1 MKYKRLGEMLVD
13 VGVLT
18 EDQLTEALGKQKGSG
33 KRLGT
38 VLVDEKYIT
47 ETQLIETLRMQLG
60 IDFIDLNNVKIDP
73 SMATLVPKNIA
84 RANRV
89 VPVRVVRDTL
99 YLAMEDPMN
108 FPAVETVRNTTKKRV
123 VPMIAYSQS
132 IERALTT
139 LYENEGAARAME
151 EMREEGGFV
160 SEEGRS
166 GILDNEETNAA
177 PTVKLVN
184 SILERGIT
192 EKASDIHVEP
202 RENGMVVRFR
212 VDGRLNTILEIPKEL
227 QAAVISRFKVMA
239 GMNIAERRIPQDGR
253 ALVHRTDGTD
263 IDMRLNSLP
272 TIYGEKIVIRLL
284 MRESSTLTRRGI
296 GITERDNAK
305 FDRILKNTSGVILI
319 VGPTGSGKTS
329 TLYTMINELK
339 DEAVNMISLED
350 PVEFQIEGVAQVA
363 INEKVGLTFASALRA
378 CLRQDPDI
386 ICIGEIRDGETAEIA
401 MRAAMTGHLVLST
414 IHTEDTVA
422 AIDRLKD
429 MGIEPYLIAGAVRG
443 VVSQRLVRRI
453 CPNCK
458 EEYEP
463 DPDLVEIVGMD
474 EASLR
479 KSKYT
484 VDEDVFET
492 TDGASGDASDD
503 GVEETPVKKIRF
515 YHGAG
520 CHQCFDSG
528 YRGRTGVFE
537 ILPITAQLRDKISE
551 GVTGSELRREVSKD
565 PNFVPMIVNGRDLVR
580 EGVTT
585 VDELVRTIVTVE

>member
-13 VGVLT
+13 VGVIS
-18 EDQLTEALGKQKGSG
+18 EEQLQQALDMQKGSG

-38 VLVDEKYIT
+38 VLVDEKFIT
-47 ETQLIETLRMQLG
+47 ETQLVETLRMQLG
-60 IDFIDLNNVKIDP
+60 IDFIDLNKARIEP
-73 SMATLVPKNIA
+73 SMVNLVPKTIA
-84 RANRV
+84 RSNRV
-89 VPVRVVRDTL
+89 VPVKLVRDTL
-99 YLAMEDPMN
+99 YLAMEDPLN
-108 FPAVETVRNTTKKRV
+108 FPALETVRNTTKKRV

-132 IERALTT
+132 VERALTV

-151 EMREEGGFV
+151 EMREEGGFSSV
-160 SEEGRS
+160 EERS
-166 GILDNEETNAA
+166 GTVLDSEDSNAA

-192 EKASDIHVEP
+192 ERASDIHIEP
-202 RENGMVVRFR
+202 RESETAVRIR
-212 VDGRLNTILEIPKEL
+212 VDGRLNHILDIPRDL
-227 QAAVISRFKVMA
+227 SAAVISRFKVMA

-253 ALVHRTDGTD
+253 AVVHRADGTD

-284 MRESSTLTRRGI
+284 MRDKSTLNRGGI

-305 FDRILKNTSGVILI
+305 FDRILKNTSGVVLI

-329 TLYTMINELK
+329 TLYTMIHELK
-339 DEAVNMISLED
+339 SERVNMISLED
-350 PVEFQIEGVAQVA
+350 PVEFQIDGVTQVA

-414 IHTEDTVA
+414 IHTEDTVS

-429 MGIEPYLIAGAVRG
+429 MGVEPYLIAGAVRG
-443 VVSQRLVRRI
+443 IVSQRLVRRI

-458 EEYEP
+458 TEAEP
-463 DPDLVEIVGMD
+463 DPDLLDLAGMD
-474 EASLR
+474 RMVSEAR
-479 KSKYT
+479 
-484 VDEDVFET
+484 
-492 TDGASGDASDD
+492 GRG
-503 GVEETPVKKIRF
+503 EELHF
-515 YHGAG
+515 YRGKG
-520 CHQCFDSG
+520 CHMCFDSG

-537 ILPITAQLRDKISE
+537 ILPVNARLRERISQ
-551 GVTGSELRREVSKD
+551 GVSGSELRREVYAD
-565 PNFVPMIVNGRDLVR
+565 PAFVPMITNGRELALQ
-580 EGVTT
+580 GITT
-585 VDELVRTIVTVE
+585 VEELVRTIITVE

>member
-1 MKYKRLGEMLVD
+1 MLVD
-13 VGVLT
+13 VGVIT
-18 EDQLTEALGKQKGSG
+18 EEQLSKALAMQKGSG

-38 VLVDEKYIT
+38 VLVDEHFIT

-60 IDFIDLNNVKIDP
+60 IDFIDLNKAKIDP
-73 SMATLVPKNIA
+73 SMVNLVPKAIA
-84 RANRV
+84 KKERV
-89 VPVRVVRDTL
+89 VPVKLDRDTL

-108 FPAVETVRNTTKKRV
+108 FMAIEAVKNATRKRV
-123 VPMIAYSQS
+123 VAMIAYSRS
-132 IERALTT
+132 IDRALNV

-151 EMREEGGFV
+151 QMREAGGFSTV
-160 SEEGRS
+160 EQRSETALE
-166 GILDNEETNAA
+166 NEETNSA

-184 SILERGIT
+184 SILERAVT

-202 RENGMVVRFR
+202 REENMVVRLR
-212 VDGRLNTILEIPKEL
+212 VDGRLNTILEIPKDL
-227 QAAVISRFKVMA
+227 QGAVISRFKVMA

-253 ALVHRTDGTD
+253 AMMHRADGTD
-263 IDMRLNSLP
+263 IDMRLNALP

-284 MRESSTLTRRGI
+284 MRDKSYLTREGI
-296 GITERDNAK
+296 GITKRDNAK

-329 TLYTMINELK
+329 TLYTMIHELK
-339 DEAVNMISLED
+339 QDTVNMISLED
-350 PVEFQIEGVAQVA
+350 PVEFQIDGVAQVA

-414 IHTEDTVA
+414 IHTEDTIS

-429 MGIEPYLIAGAVRG
+429 MGVEPYLIAGSVRG

-458 EEYEP
+458 MEITP
-463 DPDLVEIVGMD
+463 DPDLVDLVNMGSERD
-474 EASLR
+474 T
-479 KSKYT
+479 K
-484 VDEDVFET
+484 
-492 TDGASGDASDD
+492 
-503 GVEETPVKKIRF
+503 F
-515 YHGAG
+515 YKGRG
-520 CHQCFDSG
+520 CHMCFDSG

-537 ILPITAQLRDKISE
+537 ILPITAHIRDRISE
-551 GVTGSELRREVSKD
+551 GVTGSMLRREVASD
-565 PNFVPMIVNGRDLVR
+565 EIYTPMIVNGRQLVR
-580 EGVTT
+580 EGITT
-585 VDELVRTIVTVE
+585 VEELIRTIITVE

>member
-13 VGVLT
+13 VGVIT
-18 EDQLTEALGKQKGSG
+18 AEQLSKALAMQKGSG

-38 VLVDEKYIT
+38 VLVDEHFIT

-60 IDFIDLNNVKIDP
+60 IDFIDLNKAKIDP
-73 SMATLVPKNIA
+73 SMVNLVPKAIA
-84 RANRV
+84 KKERV
-89 VPVRVVRDTL
+89 VPVKLDRDTL

-108 FPAVETVRNTTKKRV
+108 FMAIEAVKNATRKRV
-123 VPMIAYSQS
+123 VAMIAYSRS
-132 IERALTT
+132 IDRALNV

-151 EMREEGGFV
+151 QMREAGGFSTV
-160 SEEGRS
+160 EQRSETALE
-166 GILDNEETNAA
+166 NEETNSA

-184 SILERGIT
+184 SILERAVT

-202 RENGMVVRFR
+202 REENMVVRLR
-212 VDGRLNTILEIPKEL
+212 VDGRLNTILEIPKDL
-227 QAAVISRFKVMA
+227 QGAVISRFKVMA

-253 ALVHRTDGTD
+253 AMMHRADGTD
-263 IDMRLNSLP
+263 IDMRLNALP

-284 MRESSTLTRRGI
+284 MRDKSYLTREGI
-296 GITERDNAK
+296 GITKRDNAK

-329 TLYTMINELK
+329 TLYTMIHELK
-339 DEAVNMISLED
+339 QDTVNMISLED
-350 PVEFQIEGVAQVA
+350 PVEFQIDGVAQVA

-414 IHTEDTVA
+414 IHTEDTIS

-429 MGIEPYLIAGAVRG
+429 MGVEPYLIAGSVRG

-458 EEYEP
+458 MEITP
-463 DPDLVEIVGMD
+463 DPDLVDLVNMGSERD
-474 EASLR
+474 T
-479 KSKYT
+479 K
-484 VDEDVFET
+484 
-492 TDGASGDASDD
+492 
-503 GVEETPVKKIRF
+503 F
-515 YHGAG
+515 YKGRG
-520 CHQCFDSG
+520 CHMCFDSG

-537 ILPITAQLRDKISE
+537 ILPITAHIRDRISE
-551 GVTGSELRREVSKD
+551 GVTGSMLRREVASD
-565 PNFVPMIVNGRDLVR
+565 EIYTPMIVNGRQLVR
-580 EGVTT
+580 EGITT
-585 VDELVRTIVTVE
+585 VEELIRTIITVE

>member
-1 MKYKRLGEMLVD
+1 MKYKRLGEMLID
-13 VGVLT
+13 VGVIT
-18 EDQLTEALGKQKGSG
+18 EEQLEEALKIQKGSG

-38 VLVDEKYIT
+38 VLVDEHFIT

-60 IDFIDLNNVKIDP
+60 IDFIDLNKAKIDP
-73 SMATLVPKNIA
+73 SMVNYVPKAIA
-84 RANRV
+84 KKERV
-89 VPVRVVRDTL
+89 VPVKLVKDTL

-108 FPAVETVRNTTKKRV
+108 FMAIESVKNTSKKRIV
-123 VPMIAYSQS
+123 AMIAYSRS
-132 IERALTT
+132 IDRALNV

-151 EMREEGGFV
+151 QMREEGGFTV
-160 SEEGRS
+160 AERSESVLE
-166 GILDNEETNAA
+166 NEETNAA

-192 EKASDIHVEP
+192 EKASDIHIEP
-202 RENGMVVRFR
+202 REGGMVVRLR
-212 VDGRLNTILEIPKEL
+212 VDGRLNTILEIPSDL
-227 QAAVISRFKVMA
+227 QSAVISRFKVMA

-253 ALVHRTDGTD
+253 AVMHRPDGTD

-272 TIYGEKIVIRLL
+272 TIFGEKIVIRLL
-284 MRESSTLTRRGI
+284 MRDKSYLTREGI
-296 GITERDNAK
+296 GITKRDNAK

-329 TLYTMINELK
+329 TLYTMIHELK
-339 DEAVNMISLED
+339 QDTVNMISLED
-350 PVEFQIEGVAQVA
+350 PVEFQIDGVTQVA

-414 IHTEDTVA
+414 IHTEDTIS

-429 MGIEPYLIAGAVRG
+429 MGIEPYLIAGSVRG

-458 EEYEP
+458 MEVEP
-463 DPDLVEIVGMD
+463 DAEALDLVGI
-474 EASLR
+474 R
-479 KSKYT
+479 K
-484 VDEDVFET
+484 
-492 TDGASGDASDD
+492 
-503 GVEETPVKKIRF
+503 TPDKHF
-515 YHGAG
+515 YKGKG
-520 CHQCFDSG
+520 CHMCFDSG

-537 ILPITAQLRDKISE
+537 ILPVNAHVRDRIAQGI
-551 GVTGSELRREVSKD
+551 TGSELRREVSKD
-565 PNFVPMIVNGRDLVR
+565 GDFVPMIVNGRDLA
-580 EGVTT
+580 EKGVTT
-585 VDELVRTIVTVE
+585 VDELIRTIITVE

>member
-13 VGVLT
+13 VGVIT
-18 EDQLTEALGKQKGSG
+18 EEQLSKALAMQKGSG

-38 VLVDEKYIT
+38 VLVDEHFIT
-47 ETQLIETLRMQLG
+47 ETQLIETRRMQLG
-60 IDFIDLNNVKIDP
+60 IDFIDLNKAKIDP
-73 SMATLVPKNIA
+73 SMVNLVPKAIA
-84 RANRV
+84 KKERV
-89 VPVRVVRDTL
+89 VPVKLDRDTL

-108 FPAVETVRNTTKKRV
+108 FMAIEAVKNATRKRV
-123 VPMIAYSQS
+123 VAMIAYSRS
-132 IERALTT
+132 IDRALNV

-151 EMREEGGFV
+151 QMREAGGFSTV
-160 SEEGRS
+160 EQRSETALE
-166 GILDNEETNAA
+166 NEETNSA

-184 SILERGIT
+184 SILERAVT

-202 RENGMVVRFR
+202 REENMVVRLR
-212 VDGRLNTILEIPKEL
+212 VDGRLNTILEIPKDL
-227 QAAVISRFKVMA
+227 QGAVISRFKVMA

-253 ALVHRTDGTD
+253 AMMHRADGTD
-263 IDMRLNSLP
+263 IDMRLNALP

-284 MRESSTLTRRGI
+284 MRDKSYLTREGI
-296 GITERDNAK
+296 GITKRDNAK

-329 TLYTMINELK
+329 TLYTMIHELK
-339 DEAVNMISLED
+339 QDTVNMISLED
-350 PVEFQIEGVAQVA
+350 PVEFQIDGVAQVA

-414 IHTEDTVA
+414 IHTEDTIS

-429 MGIEPYLIAGAVRG
+429 MGVEPYLIAGSVRG

-458 EEYEP
+458 MEITP
-463 DPDLVEIVGMD
+463 DPDLVDLVNMGSE
-474 EASLR
+474 R
-479 KSKYT
+479 
-484 VDEDVFET
+484 
-492 TDGASGDASDD
+492 DA
-503 GVEETPVKKIRF
+503 KF
-515 YHGAG
+515 YKGRG
-520 CHQCFDSG
+520 CHMCFDSG

-537 ILPITAQLRDKISE
+537 ILPITAHIRDRISE
-551 GVTGSELRREVSKD
+551 GVTGSMLRREVASD
-565 PNFVPMIVNGRDLVR
+565 EIYTPMIVNGRQLVR
-580 EGVTT
+580 EGITT
-585 VDELVRTIVTVE
+585 VEELIRTIITVE

>member
-13 VGVLT
+13 VGVIT
-18 EDQLTEALGKQKGSG
+18 EEQLEEALKRQKGSG

-38 VLVDEKYIT
+38 VLVDEHFIT

-60 IDFIDLNNVKIDP
+60 IDFIDLNKAKIDP
-73 SMATLVPKNIA
+73 SMVNLVPKAIA
-84 RANRV
+84 KKERV
-89 VPVRVVRDTL
+89 VPVKLVHDTL

-108 FPAVETVRNTTKKRV
+108 FMAIESVKNTTKKRV
-123 VPMIAYSQS
+123 TPMIAYSRS
-132 IERALTT
+132 IDRALNV

-151 EMREEGGFV
+151 EMRVEGGFSTV
-160 SEEGRS
+160 AERSES
-166 GILDNEETNAA
+166 VLDNEESNAA

-184 SILERGIT
+184 SILERGIS
-192 EKASDIHVEP
+192 EKASDIHIEP
-202 RENGMVVRFR
+202 REGGMVVRLR
-212 VDGRLNTILEIPKEL
+212 VDGRLNTILEIPSDL
-227 QAAVISRFKVMA
+227 QGAVISRFKVMA

-253 ALVHRTDGTD
+253 AMMRRPDGTD
-263 IDMRLNSLP
+263 IDMRLNALP
-272 TIYGEKIVIRLL
+272 TIHGEKIVIRLL
-284 MRESSTLTRRGI
+284 MRDKTYLTREGI
-296 GITERDNAK
+296 GITKRDNAK

-329 TLYTMINELK
+329 TLYTMIHELK
-339 DEAVNMISLED
+339 QDTVNMISLED
-350 PVEFQIEGVAQVA
+350 PVEFQIDGVTQVA

-414 IHTEDTVA
+414 IHTEDTIS

-429 MGIEPYLIAGAVRG
+429 MGIEPYLIAGSVRG

-458 EEYEP
+458 MEVKP
-463 DPDLVEIVGMD
+463 DPELVDIVG
-474 EASLR
+474 
-479 KSKYT
+479 
-484 VDEDVFET
+484 
-492 TDGASGDASDD
+492 
-503 GVEETPVKKIRF
+503 IRNPENKHF
-515 YHGAG
+515 FKGKG
-520 CHQCFDSG
+520 CHMCFDSG

-537 ILPITAQLRDKISE
+537 ILPVSAHIRDRIAA
-551 GVTGSELRREVSKD
+551 GVTGSELRREVTTD
-565 PNFVPMIVNGRDLVR
+565 GDFVPMIVNGRSLAE
-580 EGVTT
+580 EGITT

>member
-13 VGVLT
+13 VGVIT
-18 EDQLTEALGKQKGSG
+18 EEQLSKALAMQKGSG

-38 VLVDEKYIT
+38 VLVDEHFIT

-60 IDFIDLNNVKIDP
+60 IDFIDLNKAKIDP
-73 SMATLVPKNIA
+73 SMVNLVPKAIA
-84 RANRV
+84 KKERV
-89 VPVRVVRDTL
+89 VPVKLDRDTL

-108 FPAVETVRNTTKKRV
+108 FMAIEAVKNATRKRV
-123 VPMIAYSQS
+123 VAMIAYSRS
-132 IERALTT
+132 IDRALNV

-151 EMREEGGFV
+151 QMREAGGFSTV
-160 SEEGRS
+160 EQRSETALE
-166 GILDNEETNAA
+166 NEETNSA

-184 SILERGIT
+184 SILERAVT

-202 RENGMVVRFR
+202 REENMVVRLR
-212 VDGRLNTILEIPKEL
+212 VDGRLNTILEIPKDL
-227 QAAVISRFKVMA
+227 QGAVISRFKVMA

-253 ALVHRTDGTD
+253 AMMHRADGTD
-263 IDMRLNSLP
+263 IDMRLNALP

-284 MRESSTLTRRGI
+284 MRDKSYLTREGI
-296 GITERDNAK
+296 GITKRDNAK

-329 TLYTMINELK
+329 TLYTMIHELK
-339 DEAVNMISLED
+339 QDTVNMISLED
-350 PVEFQIEGVAQVA
+350 PVEFQIDGVAQVA

-414 IHTEDTVA
+414 IHTEDTIS

-429 MGIEPYLIAGAVRG
+429 MGVEPYLIAGSVRG

-458 EEYEP
+458 MEITP
-463 DPDLVEIVGMD
+463 DPDLVDLVNMGSERD
-474 EASLR
+474 T
-479 KSKYT
+479 K
-484 VDEDVFET
+484 
-492 TDGASGDASDD
+492 
-503 GVEETPVKKIRF
+503 F
-515 YHGAG
+515 YKGRG
-520 CHQCFDSG
+520 CHMCFDSG

-537 ILPITAQLRDKISE
+537 ILPITAHIRDRISE
-551 GVTGSELRREVSKD
+551 GVTGSMLRREAASD
-565 PNFVPMIVNGRDLVR
+565 EIYTPMIVNGRQLVR
-580 EGVTT
+580 EGITT
-585 VDELVRTIVTVE
+585 VEELIRTIITVE

>member
-13 VGVLT
+13 VGVIT
-18 EDQLTEALGKQKGSG
+18 EEQLGKALAMQKGSG

-38 VLVDEKYIT
+38 VLVDEHFIT

-60 IDFIDLNNVKIDP
+60 IDFIDLNKAKIDP
-73 SMATLVPKNIA
+73 SMVNLVPKAIA
-84 RANRV
+84 KKERV
-89 VPVRVVRDTL
+89 VPVKLDRDTL

-108 FPAVETVRNTTKKRV
+108 FMAIEAVKNATRKRV
-123 VPMIAYSQS
+123 VAMIAYSRS
-132 IERALTT
+132 IDRALNV

-151 EMREEGGFV
+151 QMREAGGFSTV
-160 SEEGRS
+160 EQRSETALE
-166 GILDNEETNAA
+166 NEETNSA

-184 SILERGIT
+184 SILERAVT

-202 RENGMVVRFR
+202 REENMVVRLR
-212 VDGRLNTILEIPKEL
+212 VDGRLNTILEIPKDL
-227 QAAVISRFKVMA
+227 QGAVISRFKVMA

-253 ALVHRTDGTD
+253 AMMHRADGTD
-263 IDMRLNSLP
+263 IDMRLNALP

-284 MRESSTLTRRGI
+284 MRDKSYLTREGI
-296 GITERDNAK
+296 GITKRDNAK

-329 TLYTMINELK
+329 TLYTMIHELK
-339 DEAVNMISLED
+339 QDTVNMISLED
-350 PVEFQIEGVAQVA
+350 PVEFQIDGVAQVA

-414 IHTEDTVA
+414 IHTEDTIS

-429 MGIEPYLIAGAVRG
+429 MGVEPYLIAGSVRG

-458 EEYEP
+458 MEITP
-463 DPDLVEIVGMD
+463 DPDLVDLVNMGSERD
-474 EASLR
+474 T
-479 KSKYT
+479 K
-484 VDEDVFET
+484 
-492 TDGASGDASDD
+492 
-503 GVEETPVKKIRF
+503 F
-515 YHGAG
+515 YKGRG
-520 CHQCFDSG
+520 CHMCFDSG

-537 ILPITAQLRDKISE
+537 ILPITAHIRDRISE
-551 GVTGSELRREVSKD
+551 GVTGSMLRREVASD
-565 PNFVPMIVNGRDLVR
+565 EIYTPMIVNGRQLVR
-580 EGVTT
+580 EGITT
-585 VDELVRTIVTVE
+585 VEELIRTIITVE